1 MSQSQFNATAE
12 TDVGYGQLFAVL
24 LRRRFWLVGVFF
36 GVFSTAILIT
46 LLVKPTYKSS
56 MQLLVE
62 PNYPKREKIAEEK
75 STDFPESKDQAD
87 LNYATQL
94 NLMRSPMFF
103 EKAIEL
109 LSPKYPDIDEEEL
122 EKHLSLTQVVESGTS
137 KANTRIFQAVYTS
150 NDAIKTQKVL
160 QTFQKLYQ
168 DYNLEQQKLRLTRG
182 LAFLNEE
189 LPTTRE
195 SVTEAEKDLEQF
207 RKNQNLID
215 PEEQAK
221 AVSTALNDVEE
232 ERRKTRT
239 EYQETQTRFT
249 AVQEQ
254 LARSPQKAL
263 TSSRLSQSERYQTLL
278 NELQKT
284 ELALEEQRATFT
296 DADPRVQKLID
307 QHQRQRALLQE
318 EAERVL
324 GEVPD
329 QLNLTGKDLLTEGQ
343 LGEIDQKL
351 ASQVVELQIS
361 LQGLRARDRSL
372 AQIQQQLRAE
382 LDRFPKIIAEYN
394 PLQPEIETR
403 REALKQLLERRQE
416 LGFEIAQGGFNW
428 QVVEAPRRGK
438 KIAPKP
444 KQNLLLGIVAGLFL
458 GGVAAFVR
466 EAVDD
471 SVHSSEALKKQVALP
486 LLGIIPELPSSEAN
500 WSLTNLPF
508 RKPQVTTPSLI
519 QTAFWPPFRE
529 SLDLIYKNIQ
539 LLNPSSRLSSLVVT
553 SALPGEGK
561 STLVFGLALSAA
573 RLHQRVLLIDADLR
587 RPSLHEQLN
596 LPNQQGLSTLLTSD
610 VTLPNPHRISLS
622 GSNIDVL
629 TAGPTPTDPVML
641 LSSPRMGELMRVF
654 EQTYDLILLD
664 TPPILGMVDALQVG
678 SFCSGVVM
686 VGRLDRVTQS
696 ELTEAI
702 AMLNQL
708 NAIGVVANGASR
720 PTNSYVAQAE
730 QNGSKPSRQYQLL
743 VQDRESNHN

>member
-1 MSQSQFNATAE
+1 MSQSQFNAAAE
-12 TDVGYGQLFAVL
+12 TEVGYGQLFAVL
-24 LRRRFWLVGVFF
+24 LRRRFWLLGVFC

-109 LSPKYPDIDEEEL
+109 LSPKYPDIDEKDL
-122 EKHLSLTQVVESGTS
+122 EKNLSLTQVVESGSSKTS
-137 KANTRIFQAVYTS
+137 TRIFQLVYTS
-150 NDAIKTQKVL
+150 NDAIKTRKVL
-160 QTFQKLYQ
+160 ETFQKLYQ
-168 DYNLEQQKLRLTRG
+168 DYNLEQQKLRLTTG
-182 LAFLNEE
+182 LAFINEE

-195 SVTEAEKDLEQF
+195 SVTQAERELEQF

-284 ELALEEQRATFT
+284 QLALEEQRATFT

-324 GEVPD
+324 GEVPA

-351 ASQVVELQIS
+351 ASQVVELQTS
-361 LQGLRARDRSL
+361 LQGLRARDQSL
-372 AQIQQQLRAE
+372 AKIEQQLRAE

-466 EAVDD
+466 EALDD
-471 SVHSSEALKKQVALP
+471 AVHSSDALKKQVALP

-508 RKPQVTTPSLI
+508 RKPQVTTPSILQI
-519 QTAFWPPFRE
+519 PFWPPFRE

-553 SALPGEGK
+553 STLPGEGK

-587 RPSLHEQLN
+587 RPSLHQQLN
-596 LPNQQGLSTLLTSD
+596 LPNQQGLSTLLSGD
-610 VTLPNPHRISLS
+610 ATLPNPHRISLS

-629 TAGPTPTDPVML
+629 TAGPTPTDPVKL
-641 LSSPRMGELMRVF
+641 LSSPRMGELMRAF

-664 TPPILGMVDALQVG
+664 TPPVLGMVDAIQIA

-696 ELTEAI
+696 ELMEAT
-702 AMLNQL
+702 AMLSQL
-708 NAIGVVANGASR
+708 NVIGVVANGASR

-730 QNGSKPSRQYQLL
+730 QNGSKPPRQYQPL
-743 VQDRESNHN
+743 VQDRGSNYN

>member
-1 MSQSQFNATAE
+1 VSQSQFNAAAE
-12 TDVGYGQLFAVL
+12 TDLGYGQLFAVL
-24 LRRRFWLVGVFF
+24 LRRRFWLLGVFC

-109 LSPKYPDIDEEEL
+109 LSPKYPDIDEKDL
-122 EKHLSLTQVVESGTS
+122 EKNLSLTQVVESGSSKTS
-137 KANTRIFQAVYTS
+137 TRIFQLVYTS
-150 NDAIKTQKVL
+150 NDAIKTRKVL
-160 QTFQKLYQ
+160 ETFQKLYQ
-168 DYNLEQQKLRLTRG
+168 DYNLEQQKLRLTTG

-195 SVTEAEKDLEQF
+195 SVTQAERELEQF

-324 GEVPD
+324 GEVPA

-351 ASQVVELQIS
+351 ASQVVELQTS
-361 LQGLRARDRSL
+361 LQGLRARDQSL
-372 AQIQQQLRAE
+372 AKIEQQLRAE
-382 LDRFPKIIAEYN
+382 LDRF
-394 PLQPEIETR
+394 
-403 REALKQLLERRQE
+403 
-416 LGFEIAQGGFNW
+416 
-428 QVVEAPRRGK
+428 
-438 KIAPKP
+438 
-444 KQNLLLGIVAGLFL
+444 
-458 GGVAAFVR
+458 
-466 EAVDD
+466 
-471 SVHSSEALKKQVALP
+471 
-486 LLGIIPELPSSEAN
+486 
-500 WSLTNLPF
+500 
-508 RKPQVTTPSLI
+508 
-519 QTAFWPPFRE
+519 
-529 SLDLIYKNIQ
+529 
-539 LLNPSSRLSSLVVT
+539 
-553 SALPGEGK
+553 
-561 STLVFGLALSAA
+561 
-573 RLHQRVLLIDADLR
+573 LR
-587 RPSLHEQLN
+587 
-596 LPNQQGLSTLLTSD
+596 
-610 VTLPNPHRISLS
+610 
-622 GSNIDVL
+622 
-629 TAGPTPTDPVML
+629 
-641 LSSPRMGELMRVF
+641 
-654 EQTYDLILLD
+654 
-664 TPPILGMVDALQVG
+664 
-678 SFCSGVVM
+678 
-686 VGRLDRVTQS
+686 
-696 ELTEAI
+696 
-702 AMLNQL
+702 
-708 NAIGVVANGASR
+708 
-720 PTNSYVAQAE
+720 
-730 QNGSKPSRQYQLL
+730 
-743 VQDRESNHN
+743 